1 VLIERLNELNK
12 DGLGGTTKDGDDA
25 GDGGSNPIE

>member
-1 VLIERLNELNK
+1 MNSRDELNK